1 MMPVL
6 HICKGATQASFSQL
20 YNSKTAH
27 SKDFTL
33 SFADGVYTVT
43 VCDVCKTLCIQ
54 FNSQAKLS
62 ENNTWERL
70 FRLIEK
76 IEKVDNNKKEAI
88 LALVNKNENPNR
100 LLSDIMQLDL
110 DKKVLLALGEI
121 ITAEY

>member
-1 MMPVL
+1 M
-6 HICKGATQASFSQL
+6 
-20 YNSKTAH
+20 
-27 SKDFTL
+27 
-33 SFADGVYTVT
+33 T